1 MLTLAVASA
10 LVPLERPRGRPVRHA
25 VNPLAS
31 RAPPGAIVATAAER
45 GSRARIRRTPR
56 LGPSQRELVRR
67 LLEHVRDRSGASE
80 ERRVFEAFRFSYRFH
95 RAQFRQSGEPYI
107 THPLEVATMLAELEM
122 DSASIQTG
130 LLHDTV
136 EDTGATLDDLSAR
149 FGDEVAALVDGVTKL
164 DRPEMR
170 QVLAE
175 PEPEDGYTTDQT
187 QGENLRKLVHA
198 MSDDI
203 RVLVVKLVDR
213 LHNMRTLDYVTSQK
227 SRHKKASETLQ
238 IYAPLAERIGLFAL
252 RGELQTLAFGE
263 LYPDEAAAIAAQ
275 RQRLRVAEP
284 GGVGEVCAELAAAL
298 EEHAVRGAIT
308 VRDSSPYRVWLRLA
322 QRGQPPT
329 TEAIERLA
337 LRDLFQFVLVVD
349 DRAACY
355 QALGV
360 VHERWRALGDFKDYI
375 STPKP
380 NLYQSLHTTVL
391 GPAANVIDVQIRTRA
406 MNRTADLGLLA
417 NWERHGRSALRNDSR
432 WLRSLRGISDA
443 ATRSES
449 YIEATRMELYPDQIF
464 CFTPQGDLIQMPR
477 GSTALDFAY
486 AVHTGLGNHCVGAS
500 VNGRSLSIHSGL
512 RNGDLVEI
520 LTDPCSGPP
529 PEWEQLVVSGKA
541 RSEIQRH
548 NLNRQREAAARRGR
562 ATLERLLE
570 AAYAPVG
577 PGAWRRRWRRRLL
590 WPVRTTARVVTA
602 PFGSGPR
609 RWRWRWRLGAPPP
622 LRDAD
627 VMAALLRL
635 PDSLAGE
642 DALVCSL
649 SSVQDVFLAIDDGQV
664 EPRELV
670 DVLLSLPP
678 RGEADDDAKGPTGRR
693 PPTPPRPTDALAGD
707 AAFLPSTAAAAA
719 AAEAAASAAAFNAA
733 AAKTRARPAGRN
745 NSTSER

>member
-1 MLTLAVASA
+1 MLTLAVAAA
-10 LVPLERPRGRPVRHA
+10 LLPLQRSSGRPA
-25 VNPLAS
+25 VNSLAS
-31 RAPPGAIVATAAER
+31 RAPRGAVLATAAEP
-45 GSRARIRRTPR
+45 GARIRRTPR
-56 LGPSQRELVRR
+56 LGPSQRALVRR
-67 LLEHVRDRSGASE
+67 LLEHVRERGGEAE
-80 ERRVFEAFRFSYRFH
+80 EHRVFEAFRFSYRFH

-107 THPLEVATMLAELEM
+107 THPLEVATMLAELQM

-170 QVLAE
+170 RVLAE
-175 PEPEDGYTTDQT
+175 PEPEGGWSADQT

-213 LHNMRTLDYVTSQK
+213 LHNMRTLHYVPSQK
-227 SRHKKASETLQ
+227 SRQKKAAETLQ

-275 RQRLRVAEP
+275 RQRLRVTEP

-298 EEHAVRGAIT
+298 EEHAVPGAIT
-308 VRDSSPYRVWLRLA
+308 VRDASPYRVWLRLA

-337 LRDLFQFVLVVD
+337 LRDLFQFVLVVE

-360 VHERWRALGDFKDYI
+360 VHERWRSLGDFKDYI

-520 LTDPCSGPP
+520 LTDPASGPP

-541 RSEIQRH
+541 RAEIQRY
-548 NLNRQREAAARRGR
+548 NLNRQRDAAARRGR
-562 ATLERLLE
+562 ATLERLLA
-570 AAYAPVG
+570 AAYVPTG

-590 WPVRTTARVVTA
+590 WPVLTAARVVA
-602 PFGSGPR
+602 WPLGAVGGGDGDR
-609 RWRWRWRLGAPPP
+609 RWRWRLGAPPP

-670 DVLLSLPP
+670 DVLLSLPT
-678 RGEADDDAKGPTGRR
+678 RGDAGDDASSPTSRR
-693 PPTPPRPTDALAGD
+693 PPPPPRPTDALAGD

-719 AAEAAASAAAFNAA
+719 AAEAAASAAAFAAA
-733 AAKTRARPAGRN
+733 AAKMRARPAAGF